1 MQHGYASVSDE
12 DLLAALRSDD
22 DRAFAELYRRYAR
35 LLVTT
40 AFRKTG
46 DGAVAEDLVH
56 ELFLSLWLR
65 RRELFVQGAV
75 RVYLFSALKNR
86 VISHYHRQ
94 ANAALVPLDEFR
106 ESLPAPAEADALLG
120 EFYEQS
126 LRKLPERCRQVFVM
140 SRSGY
145 TMREIAQT
153 LGISEKTVEVHIGK
167 ALRLLRAEFRDYAVG
182 VLLLLGMRGL
192 E

>member
-12 DLLAALRSDD
+12 DLLATLRSDD

>member
-12 DLLAALRSDD
+12 DLLAALRGDD

-35 LLVTT
+35 PLVTT

-56 ELFLSLWLR
+56 EVFLSLWLR
-65 RRELFVQGAV
+65 RGEISVQGAV

-94 ANAALVPLDEFR
+94 ATAALVPLDDLR
-106 ESLPAPAEADALLG
+106 DLLPAPADSDALLG
-120 EFYEQS
+120 EFYEHS
-126 LRKLPERCRQVFVM
+126 LQKLPERCREVFVM

-145 TMREIAQT
+145 TMREIAQS

-167 ALRLLRAEFRDYAVG
+167 ALRLLRAEFGDYAVG
-182 VLLLLGMRGL
+182 VLVLLGMR
-192 E
+192 

>member
-12 DLLAALRSDD
+12 DLLAALRGDD

-35 LLVTT
+35 PLVTT

-56 ELFLSLWLR
+56 EVFLSLWLR
-65 RRELFVQGAV
+65 RGEISVQGAV

-94 ANAALVPLDEFR
+94 AAAALVPLDDLR
-106 ESLPAPAEADALLG
+106 DLLPAPADSNALLG
-120 EFYEQS
+120 EFYEHS
-126 LRKLPERCRQVFVM
+126 LQKLPERCREVFVM

-145 TMREIAQT
+145 TMREIAQS

-167 ALRLLRAEFRDYAVG
+167 ALRLLRAEFGDYAVG
-182 VLLLLGMRGL
+182 VLVLLGMR
-192 E
+192 